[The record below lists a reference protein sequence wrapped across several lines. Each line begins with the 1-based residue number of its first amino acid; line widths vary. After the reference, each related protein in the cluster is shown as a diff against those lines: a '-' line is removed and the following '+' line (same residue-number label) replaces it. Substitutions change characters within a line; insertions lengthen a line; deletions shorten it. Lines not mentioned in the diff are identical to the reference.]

1 MTQLAEWLLPIPEI
15 QGSNPVIGKI
25 LFWTYLLLTVEKTKI
40 VQKEAWIGPFKNVH
54 YQTKEKQEEG
64 QDEDPDPDDK
74 MQRHHP
80 HV

>member
-1 MTQLAEWLLPIPEI
+1 MLP
-15 QGSNPVIGKI
+15 
-25 LFWTYLLLTVEKTKI
+25 VEKTKI
-40 VQKEAWIGPFKNVH
+40 DQKEAWIGPFKNVH